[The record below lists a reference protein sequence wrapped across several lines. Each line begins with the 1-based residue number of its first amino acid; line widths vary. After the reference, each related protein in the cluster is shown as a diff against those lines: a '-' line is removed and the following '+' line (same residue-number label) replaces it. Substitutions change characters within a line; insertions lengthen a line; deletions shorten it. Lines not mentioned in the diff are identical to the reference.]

1 MLYNIIV
8 PEPFTFFYVMY
19 DHVTMTV
26 TCDGSVICDVILAPN
41 SKSKIKING
50 KENENEN
57 ENENKVHY
65 LQF

>member
-1 MLYNIIV
+1 M
-8 PEPFTFFYVMY
+8 
-19 DHVTMTV
+19 TMTV

-65 LQF
+65 LQFWQCALCIHQQEIDCK